1 MLKNELSRNHGVFSH
16 SSSGRGFVVQSWPS
30 LVSLILCEV
39 TISASDLHSLL
50 LACPKLESFTLQS
63 PNTIRRSTLSLTSST
78 LKAFQFHSSTTR
90 LVDRIA
96 LEAGVLESLDL
107 KDCSL
112 EYFGLVGKGN
122 LRKLKIKDAYFSV
135 LDIGPYTSMLEVL
148 HVSYAKIP
156 WPGLGDFVSKFPNL
170 KELRLQ
176 GLELHPNLKDI
187 GQAFPHLNRLALT
200 LNYEVMK
207 ATIDQAVSFSQH
219 TSLLEKV
226 VLLELESTTLLT
238 DRFCCWVEGFLKV
251 CPSLKRLVVCSNT
264 QHAQGASGE
273 GNPNSVGGFIT
284 SFVKLARKGKFS
296 EIDIQ
301 YEDIKLSCSLWG
313 DAGIKVRG

>member
-1 MLKNELSRNHGVFSH
+1 MEFFRIQVVDGD
-16 SSSGRGFVVQSWPS
+16 FVVQSWPS
-30 LVSLILCEV
+30 LVSIILCEI

-50 LACPKLESFTLQS
+50 LACRKLESFTLQS
-63 PNTIRRSTLSLTSST
+63 PNTFRRSTLTLTSST
-78 LKAFQFHSSTTR
+78 LKAFQFDSSTAR
-90 LVDRIA
+90 LVDRIT

-107 KDCSL
+107 KDCFL
-112 EYFGLVGKGN
+112 EYFGLVSKGN
-122 LRKLKIKDAYFSV
+122 LRKLKIKDAYFSA

-170 KELRLQ
+170 KELQLWGLQ
-176 GLELHPNLKDI
+176 LHPNLKDV
-187 GQAFPHLNRLALT
+187 GQAFPHLNHLAFA
-200 LNYEVMK
+200 LNYEVTK
-207 ATIDQAVSFSQH
+207 ATIDQAVLFSQH

-251 CPSLKRLVVCSNT
+251 CPGLKRLVVWSNT

-273 GNPNSVGGFIT
+273 GNPNSIGGFIT
-284 SFVKLARKGKFS
+284 SFVKLACKCKFS

-301 YEDIKLSCSLWG
+301 YEDIKVFFLVLFLLLAAQMFC
-313 DAGIKVRG
+313 V